1 MTDTT
6 ELRAAFEKWCSYDGQ
21 NPEVLSRLA
30 TGDYSDDQTYSA
42 WSAWQAAHASARNVP
57 ETPKEDL
64 AQNWAG
70 MDGAT
75 AFHLIE
81 RHADGWGDV
90 GYMMEQWRAANA
102 SATQQHEAEV
112 DALKAEVERYRNGN
126 TAALEAL
133 MGMAWQYMGHHNTS
147 DCIVSH
153 DFMGAGE
160 ECCDVLEEAGLAKPT
175 GDGCE
180 LDWAALEARKPKQQ
194 TWAEA
199 VNELDVSDEEKA
211 RLLAFEAD
219 AALSVAGDK
228 T

>member
-6 ELRAAFEKWCSYDGQ
+6 ELRAAFEAEVRAQLDPGRAASYLARDDGQ
-21 NPEVLSRLA
+21 KQYHGFALCLA
-30 TGDYSDDQTYSA
+30 
-42 WSAWQAAHASARNVP
+42 WHCWQAAHASARNVP

-90 GYMMEQWRAANA
+90 GHMMEQWRAANA
-102 SATQQHEAEV
+102 SANQQHEGLRK
-112 DALKAEVERYRNGN
+112 DAERYAFIRDNCETDKHFDHTISDSFGGDYYEFRVPFKRASIW
-126 TAALEAL
+126 TAE
-133 MGMAWQYMGHHNTS
+133 
-147 DCIVSH
+147 
-153 DFMGAGE
+153 
-160 ECCDVLEEAGLAKPT
+160 P
-175 GDGCE
+175 
-180 LDWAALEARKPKQQ
+180 LDS
-194 TWAEA
+194 A
-199 VNELDVSDEEKA
+199 V
-211 RLLAFEAD
+211 D